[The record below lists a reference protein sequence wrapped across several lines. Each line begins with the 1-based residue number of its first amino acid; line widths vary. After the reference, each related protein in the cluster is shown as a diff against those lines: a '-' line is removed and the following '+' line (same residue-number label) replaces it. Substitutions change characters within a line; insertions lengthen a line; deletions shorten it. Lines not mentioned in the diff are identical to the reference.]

1 VDFEEREDT
10 RGFTQISTE
19 DLRQLAA
26 ALNNGTVKT
35 PLQPATLSHAHLGH
49 LAPGLGPFMGL
60 DRAPLLGLIRVAL
73 AERRRAQGRTV
84 ELVWSGPDAGPSY
97 ARYTR
102 LVVPEMLDA
111 AAERATI
118 AGYSFDEAGGVF
130 EHLHSAQARGVDV
143 RLFLDIDQVWTRLR
157 SHIFTH
163 DKDRRPRLGPV
174 DKARESGPSE
184 FAAAVLEL
192 FRDVFWPFDSHLTI
206 YFDPRT
212 ADKKSFASLHA
223 KCVIVDCAQVLVTSA
238 NFTGRGNDRNIE
250 VGVVIRDAAYAKA
263 LETQWNNL
271 IQSGDVV
278 KG

>member
-1 VDFEEREDT
+1 MDFEERDDT

-73 AERRRAQGRTV
+73 AERRRAQARTV

-118 AGYSFDEAGGVF
+118 AGYSFDEAGGSSSTSIP
-130 EHLHSAQARGVDV
+130 LRRAA
-143 RLFLDIDQVWTRLR
+143 WTFDFFSTLTR
-157 SHIFTH
+157 
-163 DKDRRPRLGPV
+163 
-174 DKARESGPSE
+174 SGPG
-184 FAAAVLEL
+184 
-192 FRDVFWPFDSHLTI
+192 FDRTYSLTTRI
-206 YFDPRT
+206 VVHGSDPSTRHANLVPQSSRPPSSSSSGMSFGPLIRT
-212 ADKKSFASLHA
+212 
-223 KCVIVDCAQVLVTSA
+223 
-238 NFTGRGNDRNIE
+238 
-250 VGVVIRDAAYAKA
+250 
-263 LETQWNNL
+263 
-271 IQSGDVV
+271 
-278 KG
+278 